1 MKQHTKLKTPRMR
14 GTRAF
19 LKKGTCSRTFFYLLN
34 REYGHPRE
42 EEEQAIDPLA
52 GGILQQGYQCGM
64 LWGASMAAGAE
75 AHRRSKNMSETISM
89 SIEAT
94 KHVMNSF
101 TSRTKSI
108 ECEEITNTNFNSKWS
123 FAKYMMTGRFVSCFK
138 LAGKWAPE
146 ALMAAN
152 EGLSVKPG
160 AHEEPNISCAS
171 EVVKRMGGT
180 EQEQAMVSGLAGGL
194 GLSGSACGALAAT
207 IWKKALQKNK
217 EEQAKPSFDDPEL
230 SEIVQKFYEVTDY
243 KMECHEICEKQFKTI
258 DEHSAFIRN
267 GGCKKLINTL
277 SES

>member
-64 LWGASMAAGAE
+64 LWGASMAVGAE

-101 TSRTKSI
+101 SSRTKSI

-160 AHEEPNISCAS
+160 THEEPNISCAS
-171 EVVKRMGGT
+171 EVVKRMGGN
-180 EQEQAMVSGLAGGL
+180 EEEQAMVSGLAGGL

-217 EEQAKPSFDDPEL
+217 EEQSKPSFDDPEL